1 MRSFIIL
8 RFLGRRQAMK
18 RLNGLLLSTLLLMNL
33 VSPYTAVYAEDTG
46 SGTTTVETTGPTEST
61 DTADT
66 GTSTDSSDNGTDTGT
81 DAADTETT
89 GTTDGATTETGTT
102 DTTGSDQEPASGD
115 VENTDGTQTD
125 SADTNA
131 TADDAAALNAEP
143 EETEVT
149 TASQTYTAET
159 ASHIQ
164 VTAVADAGAF
174 AQDVTMKVSDL
185 KSADAMAI
193 AQQVLGAGTV
203 DATGVNITFYDADNA
218 EVEPVKTDAV
228 HVTISFPSNATVDG
242 DEFYLL
248 HQDDSGKVSE
258 VTDAKVDD
266 TGAEFAA
273 SSFSNYVVGSISSGY
288 DTTVKG
294 TFDHA
299 QVAIAAWNQGY
310 NGNNVYD
317 DTSNADLVP
326 LTPITSGETV
336 TLKSFRSGNNVRGNL
351 LVFAKAE
358 DGYLITGLNSSNSLN
373 NFYPIEGLNGN
384 FSGYGSIANYAGFKN
399 LIQRANA
406 EGYQIVFGYYRAAD
420 NNAGI
425 EFKVDTEPV
434 GISVSAKSDKEKV
447 LPGDTITVTATIT
460 PTETKTKGITVSLTS
475 GATYA
480 EIDGT
485 SIEISSLAKTG
496 SGTWTG
502 SFSYTV
508 TAEDC
513 AKQAVNFNIYSG
525 LTYSYSFPDAKF
537 TTSVAQ
543 TGSASVSVPIESQ
556 TILIQGK
563 DDTVTYDG
571 KEHSLSG
578 FTVNGTEVEAGTNS
592 INVTLNGT
600 TYQVTGL
607 SNVTNEMAQGTKVG
621 TYTNTVSTPDGAI
634 KVNTSQGRDVTTGF
648 HISVAPGTLTIKK
661 RQVTL
666 ESAGDTKEYDG
677 TALTNDQVTVGG
689 DGFVDGEVSS
699 VKATGSITKVGSA
712 DNSISYTTKDR
723 FNENNYSISM
733 KPGKLTITSNTSEIT
748 LTVKDAGKVY
758 DGTALTSTAIT
769 TSKGLPDGM
778 TVSATTDGTITNVG
792 YVANNI
798 TSYTIK
804 DSAGTDV
811 TKYFSN
817 VITVPGVLTVTKRS
831 VTLTSQDAEKA
842 YDGTPLTSS
851 GVTVGGDGFVPGEV
865 SDIKA
870 SGTITKVGR
879 VTNTIT
885 YMPNSGFIADNY
897 EIEMNEGI
905 LAVTPNTTVITIQAD
920 NASKIYDGTALTSNQ
935 YTVSNLPDGFQVEAE
950 TAGSITSVGVA
961 FNTITGYQIFNTNN
975 NNEDVT
981 DQFSGVTLKNGTLT
995 ILKRSVKLTSQSASK
1010 VYDGKALTAPDVT
1023 VSGDGFAAGEVS
1035 NITATGTITTSG
1047 SVINTITYT
1056 TAEGFKP
1063 DNYTIEMEQGTLTV
1077 LANRGEIVIT
1087 AGSATKI
1094 YDGKALTESGADVA
1108 GLPSGFTIS
1117 VMTSGSIT
1125 DVGSVKNTVD
1135 SYIIKDSNGNE
1146 VTTEF
1151 TNIKTNDGTLTVTKR
1166 PVGLISQSVTREYNG
1181 KELTAPTVTIEG
1193 YGFVDGEVSEIAA
1206 TGAATNVTDENGVVN
1221 AISYKTAESFKADN
1235 YEIYKKEGTLKIT
1248 KASNTFVIIADSPYK
1263 DYDGEPLTATYSV
1276 IVPSGFDGYS
1286 ATAKL
1291 TLHGSSVSSDD
1302 AQSITD
1308 AGSAYVMVTS
1318 YKLLDAAKQDVTK
1331 NFEDPLVIDGE
1342 LNVYPRLLILSSAS
1356 DTKEYDGTPLADS
1369 TITVGGDGFAPGES
1383 FDIYA
1388 SGSQSDV
1395 GSSSN
1400 TIPDLATLTH
1410 PAGFKLSNYSVVPI
1424 EGTLSVKQNTSPIV
1438 VTASSQVKI
1447 YDGTPL
1453 TSQMHS
1459 VSGLPDGFT
1468 TEVSL
1473 QGSVT
1478 NVGDTAE
1485 GNHTVSSV
1493 KILRDGEDVTSNFS
1507 NITTESGTLRVIPA
1521 SLAMDVAA
1529 DTVYDGQ
1536 EQKLIPTVS
1545 YGSVLPESSGADARG
1560 QALGNVS
1567 FKIRPVSLLNDP
1579 APSAP
1584 VPVEGTDYTLSYS
1597 VVSGDFVNAGSVI
1610 QVTVTAVDGGN
1621 YSGTVSEEY
1630 QIVPRKLSVVTYSA
1644 SKDYDGTALTAG
1656 GSLSGAVES
1665 DGLRLVM
1672 TGSQTSAGSSD
1683 NTYVIDYGSALASN
1697 YEIESESLGT
1707 LTVFALAPKEAGR
1720 TCQDDGYGDGYVW
1733 NEAAQACAL
1742 ESAPPVSSRKLSPQ
1756 TGVTGSGE

>member
-1 MRSFIIL
+1 
-8 RFLGRRQAMK
+8 MK
-18 RLNGLLLSTLLLMNL
+18 RLKGLLLSILLLMNL

-46 SGTTTVETTGPTEST
+46 SGTTAVETTGTTEST
-61 DTADT
+61 DSGESSPSASDTSSNEVT
-66 GTSTDSSDNGTDTGT
+66 GTTDGGTDTDT

-89 GTTDGATTETGTT
+89 ETTDSGTTGTGAT
-102 DTTGSDQEPASGD
+102 DSTGSDQEPAAGD
-115 VENTDGTQTD
+115 AGNTDGGQTD

-143 EETEVT
+143 AETEVT
-149 TASQTYTAET
+149 AGSRTYTAET

-174 AQDVTMKVSDL
+174 AQDVTMKASDL
-185 KSADAMAI
+185 TSADAMAI

-258 VTDAKVDD
+258 VADAKVDD

-273 SSFSNYVVGSISSGY
+273 SSFSNYVVGSVSGGH
-288 DTTVKG
+288 DTTVIG
-294 TFDHA
+294 NFDHV
-299 QVAIAAWNQGY
+299 QVAVAAWNQ
-310 NGNNVYD
+310 NAKTNSWD
-317 DTSNADLVP
+317 DTTTIP
-326 LTPITSGETV
+326 FTTITSGEAL
-336 TLKSFRSGNNVRGNL
+336 TLENFWNSNTGAQGNL

-358 DGYLITGLNSSNSLN
+358 DGYLITGLGSPNSLG
-373 NFYPIEGLNGN
+373 NFYPIQGLNGN
-384 FSGYGSIANYAGFKN
+384 FTGYPKIEDYMGFQN
-399 LIQRANA
+399 LVDRAA
-406 EGYQIVFGYYRAAD
+406 SEGYQIVFGFSR
-420 NNAGI
+420 NTGRTGGI
-425 EFKVDTEPV
+425 SFTIDSEPV

-447 LPGDTITVTATIT
+447 LPGDTITVTATII
-460 PTETKTKGITVSLTS
+460 PSETKNNKIAVSLTD

-480 EIDGT
+480 EINGT
-485 SIEISSLAKTG
+485 KIALSNLQSAG
-496 SGTWTG
+496 NGTWTG
-502 SFSYTV
+502 SFTYTV

-513 AKQAVNFNIYSG
+513 ANQAVNFTVYSG
-525 LTYSYSFPDAKF
+525 LLYSFAF
-537 TTSVAQ
+537 STELTTSVTK

-578 FTVNGTEVEAGTNS
+578 FTVNGIEAAYGTNS
-592 INVTLNGT
+592 LNVTLNGT
-600 TYQVTGL
+600 TYQVSGL
-607 SNVTNEMAQGTKVG
+607 SNVKNAMAQGTNAG
-621 TYTNTVSTPDGAI
+621 TYTNTVSASEGSI
-634 KVNTSQGRDVTTGF
+634 KVYTSQGTDVTAAF

-677 TALTNDQVTVGG
+677 TALTNDKVTISG
-689 DGFVDGEVSS
+689 DGFVDGEVSGIA
-699 VKATGSITKVGSA
+699 ATGTITGVGSV
-712 DNSISYTTKDR
+712 DNSISYTTTDH
-723 FNENNYSISM
+723 FNKNNYSISM
-733 KPGKLTITSNTSEIT
+733 KPGKLTITPNTSTVT
-748 LTVKDAGKVY
+748 LTVNNVERVY

-769 TSKGLPDGM
+769 SEGLPGEM
-778 TVSATTDGTITNVG
+778 TISVTTDGTLTNVG
-792 YVANNI
+792 AVDNNV
-798 TSYTIK
+798 TSYTIL

-811 TKYFSN
+811 TKYFSD
-817 VITVPGVLTVTKRS
+817 VITVPGELTITKRS
-831 VTLTSQDAEKA
+831 VTLTSHGAEKA
-842 YDGTPLTSS
+842 YDGTALTAPD
-851 GVTVGGDGFVPGEV
+851 VTVNGGFVGGEV
-865 SDIKA
+865 SDIRA
-870 SGTITKVGR
+870 TGTITKVGR
-879 VTNTIT
+879 VTNKIT
-885 YMPNSGFIADNY
+885 YTTHDGFIAGNY
-897 EIEMNEGI
+897 DIETNEGI
-905 LAVTPNTTVITIQAD
+905 LVVTPNTTAITIQAD
-920 NASKIYDGTALTSNQ
+920 NASKTYDGKALSSNQ
-935 YTVSNLPDGFQVEAE
+935 YTVSNLPDGFQVSAT
-950 TAGSITSVGVA
+950 TAGSITDVGMTA
-961 FNTITGYQIFNTNN
+961 NTITGYQIFNTNN
-975 NNEDVT
+975 NKEDVT
-981 DQFSGVTLKNGTLT
+981 DQFSGVVLKNGTLT

-1023 VSGDGFAAGEVS
+1023 VSSDGFAAGEVS

-1056 TAEGFKP
+1056 TAKGFKP

-1077 LANRGEIVIT
+1077 LANRSEIVIT

-1206 TGAATNVTDENGVVN
+1206 TGVATNVTDENGVVN
-1221 AISYKTAESFKADN
+1221 AISYKTAESFKAYN

-1331 NFEDPLVIDGE
+1331 NFEDPLLIDGE
-1342 LNVYPRLLILSSAS
+1342 LNVYPRLLILTSAS

-1369 TITVGGDGFAPGES
+1369 TVTVGGDGFAPGER

-1424 EGTLSVKQNTSPIV
+1424 EGTLSVTQNTSPIV

-1529 DTVYDGQ
+1529 DTIYDGQ

-1579 APSAP
+1579 APTAP

-1630 QIVPRKLSVVTYSA
+1630 KIVPRKLSVMTYSA

-1683 NTYVIDYGSALASN
+1683 NTYVIDYGSALATN

-1707 LTVFALAPKEAGR
+1707 LTVFALAPKEVGR

-1733 NEAAQACAL
+1733 NEAAQACVL

>member
-1 MRSFIIL
+1 
-8 RFLGRRQAMK
+8 MK
-18 RLNGLLLSTLLLMNL
+18 RLKGLLLSILLLMNL

-46 SGTTTVETTGPTEST
+46 SGTTAVETTGTTEST
-61 DTADT
+61 DSGESSPSASDTSSNEVT
-66 GTSTDSSDNGTDTGT
+66 GTTDGGTDTDT

-89 GTTDGATTETGTT
+89 ETTDSGTTGTRAT
-102 DTTGSDQEPASGD
+102 DSTGSDQEPAAGD
-115 VENTDGTQTD
+115 AGNTDGGQTD

-143 EETEVT
+143 AETEVT
-149 TASQTYTAET
+149 AGSRTYTAET

-174 AQDVTMKVSDL
+174 AQDVTMKASDL
-185 KSADAMAI
+185 TSADAMAI

-258 VTDAKVDD
+258 VADAKVDD

-273 SSFSNYVVGSISSGY
+273 SSFSNYVVGSVSGGH
-288 DTTVKG
+288 DTTVIG
-294 TFDHA
+294 NFDHV
-299 QVAIAAWNQGY
+299 QVAVAAWNQ
-310 NGNNVYD
+310 NAKTNSWD
-317 DTSNADLVP
+317 DTTTIP
-326 LTPITSGETV
+326 FTTITSGEAL
-336 TLKSFRSGNNVRGNL
+336 TLENFWNSNTGAQGNL

-358 DGYLITGLNSSNSLN
+358 DGYLITGLGSPNSLG
-373 NFYPIEGLNGN
+373 NFYPIQGLNGN
-384 FSGYGSIANYAGFKN
+384 FTGYPKIEDYMGFQN
-399 LIQRANA
+399 LVDRAA
-406 EGYQIVFGYYRAAD
+406 SEGYQIVFGFSR
-420 NNAGI
+420 NTGRTGGI
-425 EFKVDTEPV
+425 SFTIDSEPV

-447 LPGDTITVTATIT
+447 LPGDTITVTATII
-460 PTETKTKGITVSLTS
+460 PSETKNNKIAVSLTD

-480 EIDGT
+480 EINGT
-485 SIEISSLAKTG
+485 KIALSNLQSAG
-496 SGTWTG
+496 NGTWTG
-502 SFSYTV
+502 SFTYTV

-513 AKQAVNFNIYSG
+513 ANQAVNFTVYSG
-525 LTYSYSFPDAKF
+525 LLYSFAFSTKL
-537 TTSVAQ
+537 TTSVTK

-578 FTVNGTEVEAGTNS
+578 FTVNGIEAAYGTNS
-592 INVTLNGT
+592 LNVTLNGT
-600 TYQVTGL
+600 TYQVSGL
-607 SNVTNEMAQGTKVG
+607 SNVKNAMAQGTNAG
-621 TYTNTVSTPDGAI
+621 TYTNTVSASEGSI
-634 KVNTSQGRDVTTGF
+634 KVYTSQGTDVTAAF

-661 RQVTL
+661 RQVIL

-677 TALTNDQVTVGG
+677 TALTNDKVTISG
-689 DGFVDGEVSS
+689 DGFVDGEVSGIA
-699 VKATGSITKVGSA
+699 ATGTITGVGSV
-712 DNSISYTTKDR
+712 DNSISYTTTDH
-723 FNENNYSISM
+723 FNKNNYSISM
-733 KPGKLTITSNTSEIT
+733 KPGKLTITPNTSTVT
-748 LTVKDAGKVY
+748 LTVNNVERVY

-769 TSKGLPDGM
+769 SEGLPGEM
-778 TVSATTDGTITNVG
+778 TVSVTTDGTLTNVG
-792 YVANNI
+792 AVDNNV
-798 TSYTIK
+798 TSYTIL

-811 TKYFSN
+811 TKYFSD
-817 VITVPGVLTVTKRS
+817 VITVPGELTITKRS
-831 VTLTSQDAEKA
+831 VTLTSHGAEKA
-842 YDGTPLTSS
+842 YDGTALTAPD
-851 GVTVGGDGFVPGEV
+851 VTVNGGFVGGEV
-865 SDIKA
+865 SDIRA
-870 SGTITKVGR
+870 TGTITKVGR
-879 VTNTIT
+879 VTNKIT
-885 YMPNSGFIADNY
+885 YTTHDGFIAGNY
-897 EIEMNEGI
+897 DIETNEGI
-905 LAVTPNTTVITIQAD
+905 LVVTPNTTVITIQAD

-935 YTVSNLPDGFQVEAE
+935 YTVSNLPDGFQVKAE

-961 FNTITGYQIFNTNN
+961 SNTITGYQIFNTNN

-981 DQFSGVTLKNGTLT
+981 DQFSGVVLKNGTLT

-1056 TAEGFKP
+1056 TAKEFNP

-1077 LANRGEIVIT
+1077 LANRSEIVIT

-1135 SYIIKDSNGNE
+1135 SYIIKDSKENE

-1193 YGFVDGEVSEIAA
+1193 YGFVDGEVSEIEA

-1221 AISYKTAESFKADN
+1221 AISYKTAESFNADN

-1331 NFEDPLVIDGE
+1331 NFEDPLLINGE
-1342 LNVYPRLLILSSAS
+1342 LNVYPRLLILTSAS

-1369 TITVGGDGFAPGES
+1369 TVTVGGDGFAPGER

-1424 EGTLSVKQNTSPIV
+1424 EGTLSVTQNTSPIV

-1529 DTVYDGQ
+1529 DTIYDGQ

-1545 YGSVLPESSGADARG
+1545 YGSVLPESSGADAKG

-1579 APSAP
+1579 APTAP

-1630 QIVPRKLSVVTYSA
+1630 KIVPRKLSVVTYSA

-1656 GSLSGAVES
+1656 GSLSGAVEG

-1672 TGSQTSAGSSD
+1672 TGSQTSAGSST
-1683 NTYVIDYGSALASN
+1683 NTYAIYGDALPSN
-1697 YEIESESLGT
+1697 YVVGQESLGT

-1733 NEAAQACAL
+1733 NEAAQACVL

>member
-1 MRSFIIL
+1 
-8 RFLGRRQAMK
+8 MK
-18 RLNGLLLSTLLLMNL
+18 RLKGLILSMLLLMNL

-46 SGTTTVETTGPTEST
+46 SGTTAVETTGTTEST
-61 DTADT
+61 DSGESSPSASDTFSNEVT
-66 GTSTDSSDNGTDTGT
+66 GTTDGGTDTDT

-89 GTTDGATTETGTT
+89 ETTDSGTTGTGTT
-102 DTTGSDQEPASGD
+102 DSTGSDQEPAAGD
-115 VENTDGTQTD
+115 AGNTDGGQTD

-131 TADDAAALNAEP
+131 TADDAAAFNAEP
-143 EETEVT
+143 EETKGT
-149 TASQTYTAET
+149 TVSRTYTAET

-185 KSADAMAI
+185 TSADAMAI

-203 DATGVNITFYDADNA
+203 DATGVNITFYDADDT

-258 VTDAKVDD
+258 VADAKVDD

-273 SSFSNYVVGSISSGY
+273 SSFSNYVVGSVSGGH
-288 DTTVKG
+288 DTTVIG
-294 TFDHA
+294 NFDHV
-299 QVAIAAWNQGY
+299 QVAVAAWNQ
-310 NGNNVYD
+310 NAKTNSWD
-317 DTSNADLVP
+317 DTTTIP
-326 LTPITSGETV
+326 FTTITSGEAL
-336 TLKSFRSGNNVRGNL
+336 TLENFWNSNTGAQGNL

-358 DGYLITGLNSSNSLN
+358 DGYLITGLGSPNSLG
-373 NFYPIEGLNGN
+373 NFYPIQGLNGN
-384 FSGYGSIANYAGFKN
+384 FTGYPKIEDYMGFQN
-399 LIQRANA
+399 LVDRAA
-406 EGYQIVFGYYRAAD
+406 SEGYQIVFGFSR
-420 NNAGI
+420 NTGRTGGI
-425 EFKVDTEPV
+425 SFTIDSEPV

-447 LPGDTITVTATIT
+447 LPGDTITVTATII
-460 PTETKTKGITVSLTS
+460 PSETKNNKIAVSLTD

-480 EIDGT
+480 EINGT
-485 SIEISSLAKTG
+485 KIALSNLQSAG
-496 SGTWTG
+496 NGTWTG
-502 SFSYTV
+502 SFTYTV

-513 AKQAVNFNIYSG
+513 ANQAVNFTVYSG
-525 LTYSYSFPDAKF
+525 LLYSFAF
-537 TTSVAQ
+537 STELTTSVTK

-571 KEHSLSG
+571 AVHSLSG
-578 FTVNGTEVEAGTNS
+578 FTVNGKEVAAGTNS
-592 INVTLNGT
+592 VNVTLNGT
-600 TYQVTGL
+600 TYQVSGL
-607 SNVTNEMAQGTKVG
+607 NNVTNKMVQGTNAG
-621 TYTNTVSTPDGAI
+621 TYSNTVSASDGSI
-634 KVNTSQGRDVTTGF
+634 KVYTSQGTDVTSAF
-648 HISVAPGTLTIKK
+648 KISVAPGALTINM

-666 ESAGDTKEYDG
+666 ESASDTKEYDG
-677 TALTNDQVTVGG
+677 TALTNDKVTISG

-699 VKATGSITKVGSA
+699 VKATGLITKVGSA
-712 DNSISYTTKDR
+712 DNTISITMNDGFTLD
-723 FNENNYSISM
+723 NYDL
-733 KPGKLTITSNTSEIT
+733 KKNTGTLTITQNTTEIT
-748 LTVKDAGKVY
+748 VTASDVSKPY
-758 DGTALTSTAIT
+758 DGKPLTSTVV
-769 TSKGLPDGM
+769 SSEGLPEGM

-811 TKYFSN
+811 TTYFSN
-817 VITVPGVLTVTKRS
+817 VITVPGKLTVTKRS
-831 VTLTSQDAEKA
+831 VTLTSQGAEKA
-842 YDGTPLTSS
+842 YDGTPLTSP
-851 GVTVGGDGFVPGEV
+851 GVTVSGVGFVTGEV
-865 SDIKA
+865 SDIRA
-870 SGTITKVGR
+870 TGTITKVGR
-879 VTNTIT
+879 VTNRIT
-885 YMPNSGFIADNY
+885 YTTNAGFIAGNY
-897 EIEMNEGI
+897 DIETNEGI
-905 LAVTPNTTVITIQAD
+905 LVVTPNTTAITIKAN
-920 NASKIYDGTALTSNQ
+920 NASKTYDGKALSSNQ
-935 YTVSNLPDGFQVEAE
+935 YTVSNLPDGFQVSAT
-950 TAGSITSVGVA
+950 TAGSITNVGMTA
-961 FNTITGYQIFNTNN
+961 NTITGYQIFNTNN
-975 NNEDVT
+975 NKEDVT
-981 DQFSGVTLKNGTLT
+981 DQFSGVVLKNGALT

-1010 VYDGKALTAPDVT
+1010 VYDGKALTAPDVK

-1047 SVINTITYT
+1047 SVTNTITYT

-1077 LANRGEIVIT
+1077 LANSNEIVIT

-1094 YDGKALTESGADVA
+1094 YDGTALMESGADVA
-1108 GLPSGFTIS
+1108 GLPSGFAIS
-1117 VMTSGSIT
+1117 VTTSGSIT
-1125 DVGSVKNTVD
+1125 DVGSVKNKVD
-1135 SYIIKDSNGNE
+1135 SYIIKDSSGNE

-1193 YGFVDGEVSEIAA
+1193 YGFVDGEVSEIKA

-1221 AISYKTAESFKADN
+1221 TISYKAADSFKETN
-1235 YEIYKKEGTLKIT
+1235 YEIYKKEGTLNIT

-1263 DYDGEPLTATYSV
+1263 DYDGTPLKATYSV

-1286 ATAKL
+1286 ATAELKL
-1291 TLHGSSVSSDD
+1291 YGSSVSSDD
-1302 AQSITD
+1302 AQSIAD
-1308 AGSAYVMVTS
+1308 AGSAYVRVTS
-1318 YKLLDAAKQDVTK
+1318 YKLLDAAKQDVTT
-1331 NFEDPLVIDGE
+1331 NYEDPLLIDGE

-1672 TGSQTSAGSSD
+1672 TGSQTSAGSSN

>member
-1 MRSFIIL
+1 
-8 RFLGRRQAMK
+8 MK
-18 RLNGLLLSTLLLMNL
+18 RLKGLILSMLLLMNL

-46 SGTTTVETTGPTEST
+46 SGTTAVETTGTTEST
-61 DTADT
+61 DSGESSPSASDTSSNEVT
-66 GTSTDSSDNGTDTGT
+66 GTTDGGTDTDT

-89 GTTDGATTETGTT
+89 ETTDSGTTGTGAT
-102 DTTGSDQEPASGD
+102 DSTGSDQEPAAGD
-115 VENTDGTQTD
+115 AGNTDGAQTD

-143 EETEVT
+143 EETEGT
-149 TASQTYTAET
+149 TVSRTYTAET

-185 KSADAMAI
+185 TSADAMAI

-203 DATGVNITFYDADNA
+203 DATGVNITFYDADDT

-258 VTDAKVDD
+258 VTDAKVND

-273 SSFSNYVVGSISSGY
+273 SSFSNYVVGSVSNGL
-288 DTTVKG
+288 DTAVSPVFSHT
-294 TFDHA
+294 
-299 QVAIAAWNQGY
+299 QVAIAAWHQGIGSNY
-310 NGNNVYD
+310 QYD
-317 DTSNADLVP
+317 DTGNEDLVP
-326 LTPITSGETV
+326 LQTLTSGDTV
-336 TLKSFRSGNNVRGNL
+336 TLKNFRSVGASVRGNL

-358 DGYLITGLNSSNSLN
+358 EGYLITGLDSKNSLG

-384 FSGYGSIANYAGFKN
+384 FTGYGSIANYMGFN
-399 LIQRANA
+399 DLIQRAYK
-406 EGYQIVFGYYRAAD
+406 EGYQVVFGYSRGPY
-420 NNAGI
+420 NNAAI
-425 EFKVDTEPV
+425 NFTIDTQPV
-434 GISVSAKSDKEKV
+434 GISVSAKSDKETV
-447 LPGDTITVTATIT
+447 LPGDTITVTTTIT
-460 PTETKTKGITVSLTS
+460 PTETGTNGISVSLTD

-485 SIEISSLAKTG
+485 SIEITNLAKTG
-496 SGTWTG
+496 DGVWTG
-502 SFSYTV
+502 SFPYTV

-513 AKQAVNFNIYSG
+513 VNQAVIFTVYSG
-525 LTYSYSFPDAKF
+525 LLYSYKF
-537 TTSVAQ
+537 SNTALTTLVTE

-571 KEHSLSG
+571 AVHSLSG
-578 FTVNGTEVEAGTNS
+578 FTVNGKEVAAGTNS
-592 INVTLNGT
+592 VNVTLNGT
-600 TYQVTGL
+600 TYQVSGL
-607 SNVTNEMAQGTKVG
+607 NNVTNNMAQGTIVR
-621 TYTNTVSTPDGAI
+621 TYTNTVSASDGAI
-634 KVNTSQGRDVTTGF
+634 KVYTSQGTDVTAAF

-677 TALTNDQVTVGG
+677 TALTNDKVTVGG

-712 DNSISYTTKDR
+712 DNTISITMNDGFSLDNYDITK
-723 FNENNYSISM
+723 N
-733 KPGKLTITSNTSEIT
+733 PGTLTITQNTSKIT
-748 LTVKDAGKVY
+748 VTASDASKTY
-758 DGTALTSTAIT
+758 DGKPLTSTDVT
-769 TSKGLPDGM
+769 TSGLPEGM
-778 TVSATTDGTITNVG
+778 KAVVTTDGTITNVG

-811 TKYFSN
+811 TTYFSN
-817 VITVPGVLTVTKRS
+817 VITVPGKLTVTKRS
-831 VTLTSQDAEKA
+831 VTLTSQGAEKA
-842 YDGTPLTSS
+842 YDGTPLTSP
-851 GVTVGGDGFVPGEV
+851 GVTVSGVGFVTGEV
-865 SDIKA
+865 SDIRA
-870 SGTITKVGR
+870 TGTITKVGR
-879 VTNTIT
+879 VTNRIT
-885 YMPNSGFIADNY
+885 YTTNAGFIAGNY
-897 EIEMNEGI
+897 DIETNEGI
-905 LAVTPNTTVITIQAD
+905 LVVTPNTTAITIKAN
-920 NASKIYDGTALTSNQ
+920 NASKTYDGKALSSNQ
-935 YTVSNLPDGFQVEAE
+935 YTVSNLPDGFQVSAT
-950 TAGSITSVGVA
+950 TAGSITNVGMTA
-961 FNTITGYQIFNTNN
+961 NTITGYQIFNTNN
-975 NNEDVT
+975 NKEDVT
-981 DQFSGVTLKNGTLT
+981 DQFSGVVLKNGTLT

-1010 VYDGKALTAPDVT
+1010 VYDGKALTAPDVK

-1063 DNYTIEMEQGTLTV
+1063 DNYTIEMKQGTLTV
-1077 LANRGEIVIT
+1077 LANRSEIVIT

-1094 YDGKALTESGADVA
+1094 YDGTALMESGADVA

-1117 VMTSGSIT
+1117 VTTSGSIT

-1135 SYIIKDSNGNE
+1135 SYSIKDSSGNE

-1193 YGFVDGEVSEIAA
+1193 YGFVDGEVSEIKA

-1221 AISYKTAESFKADN
+1221 TISYKAADSFKETN
-1235 YEIYKKEGTLKIT
+1235 YEIYKKEGTLNIT

-1263 DYDGEPLTATYSV
+1263 DYDGTPLKATYSV

-1286 ATAKL
+1286 ATAELKL
-1291 TLHGSSVSSDD
+1291 YGSSVSSDD

-1308 AGSAYVMVTS
+1308 AGSAFVMVKS
-1318 YKLLDAAKQDVTK
+1318 YKLLDAAGKDMSK
-1331 NFEDPLVIDGE
+1331 NFEEPLLIDGD
-1342 LNVYPRLLILSSAS
+1342 LNVYPRLLILTSAS

-1478 NVGDTAE
+1478 NVSDTAE

-1545 YGSVLPESSGADARG
+1545 YGSVLPASSGADVGG
-1560 QALGNVS
+1560 QALRNVS

-1579 APSAP
+1579 AQTAP

-1630 QIVPRKLSVVTYSA
+1630 KIVPRKLSVVTYSA

-1683 NTYVIDYGSALASN
+1683 NTYVIDYGSALATN

-1733 NEAAQACAL
+1733 NEAAQACVL